1 MLEKKVI
8 KEPKKNLP
16 SSRGFLYFCFFTSVF
31 LLFSSNCNAQEPLK
45 KPKIG
50 LVLSGGGAKGLAHI
64 GVLKVI
70 DSLGIKID
78 YIGGTSM
85 GAIVGGLYASGYT
98 AKQLDSI
105 FTTIDIDALIQDY
118 IPRSSKSFFE
128 KRNDET
134 YVFTLPFKN
143 FKIITPNALSKGTY
157 NYNLLSQLTYHVRN
171 NNDFSQLPIPFFC
184 MATNIENGEE
194 VILDKG
200 VLAQALVASGAIP
213 SLFNPIE
220 IDTKLLVDGGVKNN
234 YPVENLKAMGADY
247 IIGVDVQDELK
258 TRKDLNGVTT
268 ILLQISNFSTLDK
281 MQNKIKLTDIYIKP
295 NINGY
300 SVLSFDDGKKI
311 INLGETEAKKET
323 QKLLLLQN
331 KNYKK
336 PNLVTENKVLDI
348 KEINFNETKNYTRA
362 YLLGKLKFKSNSII
376 DYSEFQKGI
385 QNLTATQNFSSIKYN
400 FNGNNLNFD
409 LKENPVN
416 TYLKFGLHYDDF
428 FKSGALIN
436 ITQKKIISKNDVFS
450 LDLILGDNFRYDLN
464 YLIDNGFYWSVGFNS
479 NFITF
484 NKNISS
490 DFGISQLFNSP
501 DLRTI
506 NLDYSSL
513 SNQFFIQT
521 IFSKKFTISVGT
533 EWQHLKM
540 KTQNFSINNGIIE
553 NSDYLSIYGN
563 ITHDSFNKKYFPTKG
578 WYIKTQFKSFLY
590 SSDYTN
596 QFDRFSIGKF
606 DLGLAFAPIKKL
618 AFLFQADGGSKIG
631 TNSIPY
637 FDFVFG
643 GYGFREVNNIKP
655 FYGYNYLSILGNS
668 YVKVTATADFEFY
681 KKNHVNISYNAA
693 NIGNF
698 IFNATQDWIN
708 RPTYSGFAFGYGFES
723 FIGPIEIKYSW
734 SPETGNT
741 NLWFNLGF
749 VF

>member
-1 MLEKKVI
+1 MLKQKENRDNKKKIRFCECCLYVCLFI
-8 KEPKKNLP
+8 FTFFLFP
-16 SSRGFLYFCFFTSVF
+16 SSV
-31 LLFSSNCNAQEPLK
+31 NAQDYLK

-85 GAIVGGLYASGYT
+85 GAIIGGLYASGYN

-134 YVFTLPFKN
+134 YAFTLPFKK

-171 NNDFSQLPIPFFC
+171 NRDFNKLPIPFFC
-184 MATNIENGEE
+184 MATNIENGDEI
-194 VILDKG
+194 ILNKG
-200 VLAQALVASGAIP
+200 ILAQALVASSAIP
-213 SLFNPIE
+213 SLFNPVE

-234 YPVENLKAMGADY
+234 YPVENLKAIGADF

-258 TRKDLNGVTT
+258 TKKDLNGVTT

-281 MQNKIKLTDIYIKP
+281 MQDKINLTDIYIKP

-300 SVLSFDDGKKI
+300 NVLSFDDGKKI
-311 INLGETEAKKET
+311 INLGEIEAKKEIE
-323 QKLLLLQN
+323 KLLLLQN
-331 KNYKK
+331 NYKK
-336 PNLVTENKVLDI
+336 PNLITENKLLTI

-362 YLLGKLKFKSNSII
+362 YLLGKLKLKSNSKIN
-376 DYSEFQKGI
+376 YSEFQKGV
-385 QNLTATQNFSSIKYN
+385 QNLTATQNFSSIKYY
-400 FNGNNLNFD
+400 FDAENLNFE

-416 TYLKFGLHYDDF
+416 TFLKFGLHYDDF
-428 FKSGALIN
+428 FKSGALVN
-436 ITQKKIISKNDVFS
+436 ITQKKIFSKNDVFS
-450 LDLILGDNFRYDLN
+450 FDLILGDNFRYDLN
-464 YLIDNGFYWSVGFNS
+464 YLIDNGFYWSIGFNS
-479 NFITF
+479 SYISF

-490 DFGISQLFNSP
+490 DFGISQLFNNP
-501 DLRTI
+501 DLKTI

-540 KTQNFSINNGIIE
+540 KTQNFSLNNGIIE
-553 NSDYLSIYGN
+553 NSNYLSFYGN

-578 WYIKTQFKSFLY
+578 WCLKSSFKTFVY
-590 SSDYTN
+590 SSDYSRN
-596 QFDRFSIGKF
+596 FDRFSIGKF
-606 DLGLAFAPIKKL
+606 DTGIAFSPTRKTSLVI
-618 AFLFQADGGSKIG
+618 QAEGGAKIG
-631 TNSIPY
+631 TNNSPY

-668 YVKVTATADFEFY
+668 FVKATATIDHEFY
-681 KKNHVNISYNAA
+681 RKNHVNFSYNAA

-708 RPTYSGFAFGYGFES
+708 RPTYTGFAFGYGYES

-734 SPETGNT
+734 SPETGNS

>member
-1 MLEKKVI
+1 MLKQKENRENKKKVRFCESYLYVCLFI
-8 KEPKKNLP
+8 FSFSLFP
-16 SSRGFLYFCFFTSVF
+16 SSG
-31 LLFSSNCNAQEPLK
+31 NAQDTFK

-85 GAIVGGLYASGYT
+85 GAIVGGLYASGYN

-134 YVFTLPFKN
+134 YVFTLPFNKL
-143 FKIITPNALSKGTY
+143 KLGTPSALSKGMY

-171 NNDFSQLPIPFFC
+171 ISDFSKLPTPFFC

-220 IDTKLLVDGGVKNN
+220 IDNKLLIDGGVKNN
-234 YPVENLKAMGADY
+234 YPIENLKAAGADY

-281 MQNKIKLTDIYIKP
+281 MQDKLKLTDIYIKP
-295 NINGY
+295 NINGF

-311 INLGETEAKKET
+311 ITIGETEAKKQI
-323 QKLLLLQN
+323 QKLILLQN
-331 KNYKK
+331 KEYKK
-336 PNLVTENKVLDI
+336 PDLVNENKVLSI

-362 YLLGKLKFKSNSII
+362 YLLGKLKLRSNSKIN
-376 DYSEFQKGI
+376 YSEFQKGI
-385 QNLTATQNFSSIKYN
+385 QNLTATQNFSSIKYH
-400 FNGNNLNFD
+400 FDAENLNFE

-416 TYLKFGLHYDDF
+416 TFLKFGLHYDDF

-450 LDLILGDNFRYDLN
+450 VDLILGDNFRYDLN

-479 NFITF
+479 SFVTF

-521 IFSKKFTISVGT
+521 IFSKKFTISLGT

-553 NSDYLSIYGN
+553 NSDYLSFFGN

-578 WYIKTQFKSFLY
+578 WYVKSNFKTFVY
-590 SSDYTN
+590 SSNYSGN
-596 QFDRFSIGKF
+596 FDRFSIGKF
-606 DLGLAFAPIKKL
+606 DFGIAFSPLKKL
-618 AFLFQADGGSKIG
+618 SFLVQAEGGTKIG
-631 TNSIPY
+631 TNSSPY

-643 GYGFREVNNIKP
+643 GYGFREVNNIKG

-668 YVKVTATADFEFY
+668 FVKASATVDHEFY
-681 KKNHVNISYNAA
+681 RKNHVNFSYNAA

-708 RPTYSGFAFGYGFES
+708 RPSYSGFAFGYGYES

-734 SPETGNT
+734 SPETGNN

>member
-1 MLEKKVI
+1 MLQNRKNRKKAG
-8 KEPKKNLP
+8 KRHFCERF
-16 SSRGFLYFCFFTSVF
+16 SSICVFFFAFFFFTVNST
-31 LLFSSNCNAQEPLK
+31 AQESVK

-105 FTTIDIDALIQDY
+105 FSTIDIDALIQDY
-118 IPRSSKSFFE
+118 VPRSSKSFFE

-134 YVFTLPFKN
+134 YVFTLPFNK
-143 FKIITPNALSKGTY
+143 FKVGTPNALSKGMY

-171 NNDFSQLPIPFFC
+171 TSDFNQLPIPFFC
-184 MATNIENGEE
+184 MATNIETGEE
-194 VILDKG
+194 VILNKG
-200 VLAQALVASGAIP
+200 VLAQALIASGAIP
-213 SLFNPIE
+213 SLFNPVE
-220 IDTKLLVDGGVKNN
+220 IDGKLLVDGGVKNN
-234 YPVENLKAMGADY
+234 YPVENLKALGADF

-258 TRKDLNGVTT
+258 SKKELNGVTK
-268 ILLQISNFSTLDK
+268 ILLQISNFNTLDK
-281 MQNKIKLTDIYIKP
+281 MDEKMKLTNIYIKP
-295 NINGY
+295 DINGF

-311 INLGETEAKKET
+311 IKIGELQARKEL
-323 QKLLLLQN
+323 QKL
-331 KNYKK
+331 KSTNYKK
-336 PNLVTENKVLDI
+336 ADLTAENESITI
-348 KEINFNETKNYTRA
+348 KEINFNQTKNYTRA
-362 YLLGKLKFKSNSII
+362 YLLGKLKLKPNSKIK
-376 DYSEFQKGI
+376 YTEFQNGI
-385 QNLTATQNFSSIKYN
+385 QNLSATQNFSALKYN
-400 FNGNNLNFD
+400 FSNDNLNLD
-409 LKENPVN
+409 LKEDPVN
-416 TYLKFGLHYDDF
+416 TFLKFGLHYDDF
-428 FKSGALIN
+428 YKSGALVN
-436 ITQKKIISKNDVFS
+436 FTQKKIISKNDIFS

-479 NFITF
+479 SFVTF

-501 DLRTI
+501 DLRTL

-513 SNQFFIQT
+513 TNQFFIQT
-521 IFSKKFTISVGT
+521 LFSKKFTISIGS

-540 KTQNFSINNGIIE
+540 KTQNFSLNNGIIE
-553 NSDYLSIYGN
+553 NSDYLSFYGT

-578 WYIKTQFKSFLY
+578 WYLKTNFKTFVY
-590 SSDYTN
+590 SSNFTAN
-596 QFDRFSIGKF
+596 FDRFSIGKF
-606 DLGLAFAPIKKL
+606 DIGIALTPLKKL
-618 AFLFQADGGSKIG
+618 SFLVQADGGSKIG
-631 TNSIPY
+631 TNSTPF
-637 FDFVFG
+637 FDFIFG

-655 FYGYNYLSILGNS
+655 FYGYNYLGILGNS
-668 YVKVTATADFEFY
+668 YIKVSTTLDYELY
-681 KKNHVNISYNAA
+681 KKNHVNVSYNAA

-708 RPTYSGFAFGYGFES
+708 RPSFTGFAFGYGYES

-734 SPETGNT
+734 SPETGNN

>member
-1 MLEKKVI
+1 MLKQKENRENKKKVHFC
-8 KEPKKNLP
+8 ECYLYVCLFVFSFFLFP
-16 SSRGFLYFCFFTSVF
+16 SNG
-31 LLFSSNCNAQEPLK
+31 NAQETLK

-85 GAIVGGLYASGYT
+85 GAIVGGLYASGYN

-105 FTTIDIDALIQDY
+105 FATIDIDALIQDY

-128 KRNDET
+128 KRNDEI
-134 YVFTLPFKN
+134 YAFTLPFHK
-143 FKIITPNALSKGTY
+143 FKFVTPSALSKGMY
-157 NYNLLSQLTYHVRN
+157 NYNLLSKLTYHVRN
-171 NNDFSQLPIPFFC
+171 TSDFNQLPIPFFC
-184 MATNIENGEE
+184 MATNIETGEE
-194 VILDKG
+194 VILNKG
-200 VLAQALVASGAIP
+200 VLPQCLIASGAIP
-213 SLFNPIE
+213 SIFNPIE
-220 IDTKLLVDGGVKNN
+220 IDGKLLVDGGVKNN
-234 YPVENLKAMGADY
+234 FPIENLKAMGADY
-247 IIGVDVQDELK
+247 IIGIDVQDGLK
-258 TRKDLNGVTT
+258 TRKDLTGVTG

-281 MQNKIKLTDIYIKP
+281 MHDKLKLADVYIKP
-295 NINGY
+295 NINGF

-311 INLGETEAKKET
+311 IAIGESEAKKQI
-323 QKLLLLQN
+323 QKLIFLQN
-331 KNYKK
+331 IKYQKPTLIENNSVLSVKN
-336 PNLVTENKVLDI
+336 
-348 KEINFNETKNYTRA
+348 INFNETKNYTRA
-362 YLLGKLKFKSNSII
+362 YLLGKLKLNSNSKFT
-376 DYSEFQKGI
+376 YTEFQKGI
-385 QNLTATQNFSSIKYN
+385 QNLTATQNFSSINYN
-400 FNGNNLNFD
+400 FHGENLNIE

-428 FKSGALIN
+428 FKSSALIN

-450 LDLILGDNFRYDLN
+450 VDLILGDNFRYDLN

-479 NFITF
+479 SFVTF

-490 DFGISQLFNSP
+490 DFGISQLFNRP

-521 IFSKKFTISVGT
+521 IFSKKFTISLGT

-553 NSDYLSIYGN
+553 NSDYLSFFGT

-578 WYIKTQFKSFLY
+578 WYLKTNLKSFVY
-590 SSDYTN
+590 SSNFTN
-596 QFDRFSIGKF
+596 NFERFSIGKF
-606 DLGLAFAPIKKL
+606 DVGIAISPLNKL
-618 AFLFQADGGSKIG
+618 SFLIQADGGSKIG
-631 TNSIPY
+631 TNNTPF
-637 FDFVFG
+637 FDFIFG

-668 YVKVTATADFEFY
+668 FVKTTATVDYEFY
-681 KKNHVNISYNAA
+681 KKNHANFSYNAA

-708 RPTYSGFAFGYGFES
+708 RPSYSGFAIGYGYES

-734 SPETGNT
+734 SPETGNN